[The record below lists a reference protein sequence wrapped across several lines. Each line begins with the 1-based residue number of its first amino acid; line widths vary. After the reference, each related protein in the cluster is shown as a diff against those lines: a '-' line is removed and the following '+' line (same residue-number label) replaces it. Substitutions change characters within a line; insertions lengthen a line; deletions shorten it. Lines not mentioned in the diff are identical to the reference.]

1 MNYYE
6 VLQQSAEPVSL
17 EPSGTSYFSVP
28 NTGLDPRLF
37 RNAQLDSN
45 IRQSIL
51 GILLRHLNL
60 RYQNVEAWMNAWLA
74 GSAVSTQWASQRT
87 PTDLDCLVGIDYI
100 GFRQSNP
107 AYAGYSDKEIADT
120 LNEGFRLDI
129 HPETDNFLG
138 QFELTFYVNVKSNI
152 VDIKPYAAYSLIS
165 NTWTVPPIVAG
176 APNNPDWEKIAE
188 QDKQDAIKIIKRYG
202 DALEKVQNA
211 KNDAMRINA
220 QSVLQN
226 AVEQG
231 AALYDSIHEAR
242 KIAFSDQGEGYLDF
256 NNYRW
261 QAGKRSGAIQALRKL
276 STISKDAKSLFATE
290 TYGVELPSANT
301 LIRRAAESAAKL
313 R

>member
-6 VLQQSAEPVSL
+6 VLQQSAKPVSV

-28 NTGLDPRLF
+28 STGLDPRLF
-37 RNAQLDSN
+37 KNSKLDSHV
-45 IRQSIL
+45 RQAIL
-51 GILLRHLNL
+51 ATLLRHLNL
-60 RYQNVEAWMNAWLA
+60 RYQSVDAWMNAWLA
-74 GSAVSTQWASQRT
+74 GSGVSTQWASQRT
-87 PTDLDCLVGIDYI
+87 PTDLDCLVGVDYI
-100 GFRQSNP
+100 KFRQANP

-129 HPETDNFLG
+129 HPETENFLG

-165 NTWTVPPIVAG
+165 DDWTVPPEIAG
-176 APNNPDWEKIAE
+176 APDNPEWEKIAE
-188 QDKQDAIKIIKRYG
+188 QDKQAAIKIIKRYS

-211 KNDAMRINA
+211 KNDAARINA
-220 QSVLQN
+220 QAALQN

-231 AALYDSIHEAR
+231 AALFDMIHENR
-242 KIAFSDQGEGYLDF
+242 KVAFSDQGEGYLDF

-261 QAGKRSGAIQALRKL
+261 QAGKRSGAIQALKKL
-276 STISKDAKSLFATE
+276 NAIAKDAKSIFATE
-290 TYGVELPSANT
+290 TYGVELPSAST
-301 LIRRAAESAAKL
+301 LIRRAAESSAN